1 MYKSAHTPTHTPT
14 LSPTLSPTLPPRQTT
29 WHPPMHPLRVNLGH
43 ATALA
48 ALHTLGTRAVPH
60 TEWRMPSGHPQF
72 DPPGLASRLIGRMRR
87 LRSRWRRMA
96 AARGVQR
103 LHA

>member
-1 MYKSAHTPTHTPT
+1 
-14 LSPTLSPTLPPRQTT
+14 
-29 WHPPMHPLRVNLGH
+29 MHPQRVNLVH

-48 ALHTLGTRAVPH
+48 ARHPMGTLAAPH

-72 DPPGLASRLIGRMRR
+72 DPPGLASRLLGRMRR
-87 LRSRWRRMA
+87 LRARLRRMA

>member
-1 MYKSAHTPTHTPT
+1 MQKPARTPTHT
-14 LSPTLSPTLPPRQTT
+14 SRQTT
-29 WHPPMHPLRVNLGH
+29 WHPPMHPQRVNLGH

-48 ALHTLGTRAVPH
+48 ALRPLGTLAAPH
-60 TEWRMPSGHPQF
+60 TQWRMPSGHPQF

-103 LHA
+103 IHA